1 MKRILVAVDEDRQA
15 ARVIRSAGQLAKA
28 MQATVV
34 VCHVMPE
41 RAYRQ
46 IQEQQIQGTAP
57 GDWFSNAF
65 ALDFYFKEQSNLAQA
80 LTARRFTYDQ
90 AERHARCLAQQAA
103 EPLDEWGLMVETKG
117 LVGDPAH
124 EIVTLAKRIKADVIV
139 IGFEA
144 LRGLGKLR
152 ALGSTSREVMENAP
166 CPVLVVPAELTSENR
181 TREGCREPQA
191 QPL

>member
-1 MKRILVAVDEDRQA
+1 MKRILVAVDEDKQA
-15 ARVIRSAGQLAKA
+15 IEVVRAAGRLAEVL
-28 MQATVV
+28 QATVV

-41 RAYRQ
+41 RIYRQ
-46 IQEQQIQGTAP
+46 IQEQQGRGAAP
-57 GDWFSNAF
+57 GDWFSNAL
-65 ALDFYFKEQSNLAQA
+65 ALDFYFREQANLAQA

-90 AERHARCLAQQAA
+90 AERHARSVAQRAV
-103 EPLDEWGLMVETKG
+103 ESLDEWDLMCETKG

-152 ALGSTSREVMENAP
+152 ALGSTSRAVMENAP
-166 CPVLVVPAELTSENR
+166 CPVLVVPAAHACENGASESLH
-181 TREGCREPQA
+181 EPQV

>member
-15 ARVIRSAGQLAKA
+15 THVIQAAGQLAKA

-41 RAYRQ
+41 RVYRQ
-46 IQEQQIQGTAP
+46 IQEQQIQGAAP

-103 EPLDEWGLMVETKG
+103 EPRRVQVAGGPPGVLQQRTDLLERHRRAGEIAMRL
-117 LVGDPAH
+117 PAYQH
-124 EIVTLAKRIKADVIV
+124 AQK
-139 IGFEA
+139 
-144 LRGLGKLR
+144 
-152 ALGSTSREVMENAP
+152 
-166 CPVLVVPAELTSENR
+166 LVVSRRQRGHSPASKWVR
-181 TREGCREPQA
+181 
-191 QPL
+191 